1 MHKISCYDT
10 IFITYMRGDYLED
23 YIKTSDLALLTEGY
37 ELTMADGFMGA
48 GMKDTVAYFD
58 LFFRRVPDNGG
69 FAIAAGLSKVIDYL
83 EHLHFR
89 EEDIKYLKSKG
100 ISDELASYLKDFKFT
115 CDVWA
120 IPEGTPIFPNE
131 PIIKVR
137 GPIIEAQLI
146 ETMLL
151 LSINQQSLIATKANR
166 LVRAAH
172 GTAVAEFGTRRA
184 QGVDE
189 AVYGAR
195 AAYIGGCVA
204 TSGVIPEKEFGI
216 PSVNTM
222 IHSWVQLFDSE
233 YDAFC
238 EYARRHPDDCT
249 LVVDT
254 YDTIRSGIPNAIK
267 AFDDVLAP
275 LGKRPKSVRIDSGD
289 ITYLS
294 KRVRKMLDVA
304 GYPDCDIM
312 ASNSLD
318 EHLISDMVSQGA
330 KVDCFIVGERLITSA
345 SSPLFGGV
353 YKLSAIEKDGKTV
366 PKINLSENVRKITIP
381 SSKQVYRLIDK
392 DSGKAIADVLTLD
405 DEIIDETK
413 PYVLFDPDFTWK
425 RKEIENFVTRKLLV
439 PIFEGGKKV
448 YEEPSLKEI
457 REYCLRQTDTLW
469 DEVKRF
475 ENPHKYYVDLSKNLW
490 AERNGLIEKFKGIK

>member
-23 YIKTSDLALLTEGY
+23 YIKASDLALLTEGY

-439 PIFEGGKKV
+439 PIFKGGKKV

-457 REYCLRQTDTLW
+457 RDYCLRQTDTLW

>member
-1 MHKISCYDT
+1 M
-10 IFITYMRGDYLED
+10 ED

-48 GMKDTVAYFD
+48 GMKDTIAYFD

>member
-1 MHKISCYDT
+1 M
-10 IFITYMRGDYLED
+10 ED
-23 YIKTSDLALLTEGY
+23 YIKASDLALLTEGY

-345 SSPLFGGV
+345 SSPLFSGV

-457 REYCLRQTDTLW
+457 RDYCLRQTDTLW

>member
-1 MHKISCYDT
+1 MA
-10 IFITYMRGDYLED
+10 D
-23 YIKTSDLALLTEGY
+23 YIKASDLVLLTEGY

-48 GMKDTVAYFD
+48 GMKDTIAYFD

-83 EHLHFR
+83 EHLHFC
-89 EEDIKYLKSKG
+89 EDDIEYLKSKG
-100 ISDELASYLKDFKFT
+100 ISDELANYLKDFKFT

-166 LVRAAH
+166 FVRAAH

-204 TSGVIPEKEFGI
+204 TSGVIPEREFGI

-254 YDTIRSGIPNAIK
+254 YDTIRSGVPNAIK
-267 AFDDVLAP
+267 AFNDVLLP

-353 YKLSAIEKDGKTV
+353 YKLSAIEKDGKTI

-405 DEIIDETK
+405 GETIDESK

-448 YEEPSLKEI
+448 YNEPSLDEI

>member
-1 MHKISCYDT
+1 M
-10 IFITYMRGDYLED
+10 ED
-23 YIKTSDLALLTEGY
+23 YIKASDLALLTEGY

-413 PYVLFDPDFTWK
+413 PYALFDPDFTWK

-439 PIFEGGKKV
+439 PIFKGGKKV

-457 REYCLRQTDTLW
+457 RDYCLRQTDTLW

>member
-1 MHKISCYDT
+1 M
-10 IFITYMRGDYLED
+10 ED
-23 YIKTSDLALLTEGY
+23 YIKASDLALLTEGY

-345 SSPLFGGV
+345 SSPIFGGV

-439 PIFEGGKKV
+439 PIFKGGKKV

-457 REYCLRQTDTLW
+457 RDYCLRQTDTLW

>member
-1 MHKISCYDT
+1 M
-10 IFITYMRGDYLED
+10 ED

-275 LGKRPKSVRIDSGD
+275 QGKRPKSVRIDSGD

>member
-1 MHKISCYDT
+1 MA
-10 IFITYMRGDYLED
+10 D
-23 YIKTSDLALLTEGY
+23 YIKASDLALLTEGY

-48 GMKDTVAYFD
+48 GMKDTIAYFD

-413 PYVLFDPDFTWK
+413 PYILFDPDFTWK

-448 YEEPSLKEI
+448 YEEPSLKQI
-457 REYCLRQTDTLW
+457 RDYCLRQTDTLW

-490 AERNGLIEKFKGIK
+490 AERNSLIEKFKGIK

>member
-1 MHKISCYDT
+1 M
-10 IFITYMRGDYLED
+10 ED
-23 YIKTSDLALLTEGY
+23 YIKASDLTLLTEGY

-115 CDVWA
+115 CDIWA

-275 LGKRPKSVRIDSGD
+275 LSKRPKSVRIDSGD

-353 YKLSAIEKDGKTV
+353 YKLSAIEKDGKPV

-413 PYVLFDPDFTWK
+413 PYILFDPDFTWK

-439 PIFEGGKKV
+439 PIFKGGKKV

-457 REYCLRQTDTLW
+457 RDYCLRQTDTLW

>member
-1 MHKISCYDT
+1 M
-10 IFITYMRGDYLED
+10 
-23 YIKTSDLALLTEGY
+23 KTSDLALLTEGY

>member
-1 MHKISCYDT
+1 M
-10 IFITYMRGDYLED
+10 ED
-23 YIKTSDLALLTEGY
+23 YIKASDLALLTEGY

-312 ASNSLD
+312 ASNLLD

-439 PIFEGGKKV
+439 PIFKGGKKV

-457 REYCLRQTDTLW
+457 RDYCLRQTDTLW

>member
-1 MHKISCYDT
+1 MA
-10 IFITYMRGDYLED
+10 D
-23 YIKTSDLALLTEGY
+23 YIKASDLALLTEGY

-204 TSGVIPEKEFGI
+204 TSGVIPKKEFGI

-353 YKLSAIEKDGKTV
+353 YKLSAIEKDGKPV

-413 PYVLFDPDFTWK
+413 PYILFDPDFTWK

-457 REYCLRQTDTLW
+457 RDYCLRQTDTLW

>member
-1 MHKISCYDT
+1 
-10 IFITYMRGDYLED
+10 LED
-23 YIKTSDLALLTEGY
+23 YIKASDLALLTEGY

>member
-1 MHKISCYDT
+1 M
-10 IFITYMRGDYLED
+10 ED
-23 YIKTSDLALLTEGY
+23 YIKASDLALLTEGY

-353 YKLSAIEKDGKTV
+353 YKLSAIEKDGKPV

-405 DEIIDETK
+405 DETIDETK

-439 PIFEGGKKV
+439 PIFKGGKKV

-457 REYCLRQTDTLW
+457 RDYCLRQTDTLW

>member
-1 MHKISCYDT
+1 M
-10 IFITYMRGDYLED
+10 ED

-457 REYCLRQTDTLW
+457 RDYCLRQTDTLW

>member
-1 MHKISCYDT
+1 MA
-10 IFITYMRGDYLED
+10 D
-23 YIKTSDLALLTEGY
+23 YIKASDLALLTEGY

-115 CDVWA
+115 SDVWA

-131 PIIKVR
+131 PIIKVK

-439 PIFEGGKKV
+439 PIFKGGKKV

>member
-1 MHKISCYDT
+1 MA
-10 IFITYMRGDYLED
+10 D
-23 YIKTSDLALLTEGY
+23 YIKASDLALLTEGY

-448 YEEPSLKEI
+448 YDEPSLKEI
-457 REYCLRQTDTLW
+457 RDYCLRQTDTLW

>member
-1 MHKISCYDT
+1 MA
-10 IFITYMRGDYLED
+10 D
-23 YIKTSDLALLTEGY
+23 YIKASDLALLTEGY

-48 GMKDTVAYFD
+48 GMKDTIAYFD

-413 PYVLFDPDFTWK
+413 PYILFDPDFTWK

-457 REYCLRQTDTLW
+457 RDYCLRQTDTLW

>member
-1 MHKISCYDT
+1 M
-10 IFITYMRGDYLED
+10 ED
-23 YIKTSDLALLTEGY
+23 YIKASDLALLTEGY

-413 PYVLFDPDFTWK
+413 PYILFDPDFTWK

-457 REYCLRQTDTLW
+457 RDYCLRQTDTLW

-490 AERNGLIEKFKGIK
+490 AERNSLIEKFKGIK

>member
-1 MHKISCYDT
+1 M
-10 IFITYMRGDYLED
+10 ED

-330 KVDCFIVGERLITSA
+330 KVDYFIVGERLITSA

>member
-1 MHKISCYDT
+1 M
-10 IFITYMRGDYLED
+10 ED
-23 YIKTSDLALLTEGY
+23 YIKASDLALLTEGY

-254 YDTIRSGIPNAIK
+254 YATIRSGIPNAIK

-330 KVDCFIVGERLITSA
+330 KVDYFIVGERLITSA

-439 PIFEGGKKV
+439 PIFKGGKKV

-490 AERNGLIEKFKGIK
+490 AERNSLIEKFKGIK

>member
-1 MHKISCYDT
+1 M
-10 IFITYMRGDYLED
+10 ED
-23 YIKTSDLALLTEGY
+23 YIKASDLALLTEGY

-275 LGKRPKSVRIDSGD
+275 LGKRPKSVIIDSGD
-289 ITYLS
+289 LTYLS

-439 PIFEGGKKV
+439 PIFKGGKKV

-457 REYCLRQTDTLW
+457 RDYCLRQTDTLW

>member
-1 MHKISCYDT
+1 M
-10 IFITYMRGDYLED
+10 ED

-304 GYPDCDIM
+304 GYPDCGIM

>member
-1 MHKISCYDT
+1 M
-10 IFITYMRGDYLED
+10 ED
-23 YIKTSDLALLTEGY
+23 YIKASDLALLTEGY

-475 ENPHKYYVDLSKNLW
+475 ENPHKYYVDLSKTLW

>member
-1 MHKISCYDT
+1 M
-10 IFITYMRGDYLED
+10 ED

-58 LFFRRVPDNGG
+58 LFFRHVPDNGG

>member
-1 MHKISCYDT
+1 M
-10 IFITYMRGDYLED
+10 ED
-23 YIKTSDLALLTEGY
+23 YIKASDLALLTEGY

-366 PKINLSENVRKITIP
+366 PKINLSENVRKIAIP